1 MIDRSSPFS
10 LFGSSL
16 AVVTCN
22 SQEAEAGFGA
32 VALNVKRLLGREAYV
47 EMFLAAGRQGDLAD
61 KYKGLPLRT
70 RIELFVNQQFV
81 ALAFN
86 DCNCNVTEQVGTA
99 RAASGAVNS
108 LAVDSVRS
116 GAESSGSLAATAI
129 ACRRRDLWPIS
140 LCSSTLDDASEESEN
155 T

>member
-86 DCNCNVTEQVGTA
+86 DCNCNVTEQSWDC
-99 RAASGAVNS
+99 SGGFWCSELTGCGFSS
-108 LAVDSVRS
+108 L
-116 GAESSGSLAATAI
+116 GCGILWQSSCNGYCLPPT
-129 ACRRRDLWPIS
+129 
-140 LCSSTLDDASEESEN
+140 
-155 T
+155 